1 MPGSMNGPIRP
12 RGSSERSL
20 AAGEEESATSGYKV
34 VEITDLPDGGL
45 FFSKPYQNEA
55 IATTFRELVSLV

>member
-1 MPGSMNGPIRP
+1 M
-12 RGSSERSL
+12 L
-20 AAGEEESATSGYKV
+20 AAAVRDRWPPVKIVLTSGYKV

-45 FFSKPYQNEA
+45 FFSKPYQHEA